1 MKGRTNIRRNTIEKR
16 LGVGG
21 ELLPPENKAIIP
33 IRVREKIYMIT
44 TEYSNDEIRKMSEDD
59 FVYLKSKFYN
69 TIYRNE
75 FVKKGKPR
83 TKRIASPLVLL
94 SKHLPKL
101 CEMELK
107 ATSRTTRRCFFIVD
121 KEKNITHR
129 KQKGQKCAIF
139 VIPCYYEL
147 NTLCEI

>member
-1 MKGRTNIRRNTIEKR
+1 MKEQYPRTIEIERKTEPIVIQGMKERTGIRKTTVEKR

-21 ELLPPENKAIIP
+21 EKFPPQTKAILP

-83 TKRIASPLVLL
+83 TKRIVVQAPTETV
-94 SKHLPKL
+94 
-101 CEMELK
+101 
-107 ATSRTTRRCFFIVD
+107 
-121 KEKNITHR
+121 
-129 KQKGQKCAIF
+129 
-139 VIPCYYEL
+139 
-147 NTLCEI
+147 